1 MSGKKVDANSLKELL
16 TLAQDSTKEADAG
29 SNIVT
34 RGGKKIKEALQAALA
49 HSSRAKEVV
58 AQKIKLKFRAFEDV
72 DFKLKKD
79 DPSVENVIN
88 WIVELFKDVIT
99 RINDQGEILAFL
111 VGKVSELLDK
121 KDTVV
126 DENFEERIAEI
137 KLAFQQKQAELEEKI
152 KTVVDEKG
160 EKSVADI
167 ELAFQQKQAELEEK
181 METKTLD
188 LQKELSQKCEALE
201 IEVDE
206 ARQRGLKGNLIV
218 SSPALR
224 TARGTVPSLAYPQER
239 QYPGVGNESM
249 VEMVLRLVHMKTA
262 VRIPPGDVIACHPIG
277 QRGGH
282 TFILSLAN
290 RRPGSAWDIITHGM
304 ATGENFS
311 HHNIFIN
318 YQLTKRRGELS
329 KGIRKLKTD
338 NAIERYYVDAN
349 GRFFCYK
356 PGNNQKHEIKTL
368 DDIKAITAAAT
379 NAS

>member
-1 MSGKKVDANSLKELL
+1 M
-16 TLAQDSTKEADAG
+16 
-29 SNIVT
+29 
-34 RGGKKIKEALQAALA
+34 
-49 HSSRAKEVV
+49 
-58 AQKIKLKFRAFEDV
+58 
-72 DFKLKKD
+72 
-79 DPSVENVIN
+79 
-88 WIVELFKDVIT
+88 
-99 RINDQGEILAFL
+99 
-111 VGKVSELLDK
+111 VGKVSELYDR
-121 KDTVV
+121 KDTAV
-126 DENFEERIAEI
+126 DEDMDKRIAEI
-137 KLAFQQKQAELEEKI
+137 FQQKQAELEEKM
-152 KTVVDEKG
+152 KTVVDEKA
-160 EKSVADI
+160 EKRVADI
-167 ELAFQQKQAELEEK
+167 ELAFQQKQVELEDK

-188 LQKELSQKCEALE
+188 LQKELSKKCEALE

-224 TARGTVPSLAYPQER
+224 TARGTVPSLAYPQET
-239 QYPGVGNESM
+239 QYPGLGNESM

-277 QRGGH
+277 QRGSH